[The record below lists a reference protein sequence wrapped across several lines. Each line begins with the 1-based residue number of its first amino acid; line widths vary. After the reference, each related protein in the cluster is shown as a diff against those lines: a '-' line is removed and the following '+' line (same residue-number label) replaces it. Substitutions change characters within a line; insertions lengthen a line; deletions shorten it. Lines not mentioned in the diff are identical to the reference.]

1 MVGSTIIKV
10 DDASAVSDMTFDDM
24 MEAAILPKV
33 ELDVLLT
40 LDFEIMASDVEERWS
55 GGQPL
60 LFDADGGFVILP
72 IKEAGLKA
80 VISQKEEETELE
92 KRDDLEKLAE
102 FVKNHG
108 FKNLYEAAT
117 F

>member
-10 DDASAVSDMTFDDM
+10 DDASAVSDMTFDDI
-24 MEAAILPKV
+24 MESALLPKV

-72 IKEAGLKA
+72 IKETGLKA
-80 VISQKEEETELE
+80 IISNKDEEMEAER
-92 KRDDLEKLAE
+92 RDDLEKLAE
-102 FVKNHG
+102 FVSNHG
-108 FKNLYEAAT
+108 FKNLYEAST